1 MPQRLIQTHSDKVT
15 TFGPTVADEAS
26 ADQPL
31 TAEGGPLDLTPTPTA
46 VAGATITAPALP
58 ASRSY
63 VITYSAE
70 LDNAEAPTT
79 VTARIF
85 DGAPGAGIVVFHQAL
100 AASDAQVISW
110 TVKVAG
116 NGLARTFGLSL
127 ADPNSTA
134 SVPAAGCVGVVALW

>member
-1 MPQRLIQTHSDKVT
+1 MPRRLIQTRSSKIT
-15 TFGPTVADEAS
+15 TFGDTATDSAI

-31 TAEGGPLDLTPTPTA
+31 SAEGGPLFLTPTPTA

-85 DGAPGAGIVVFHQAL
+85 DGVPGAGIVVFHQAL
-100 AASDAQVISW
+100 AASDAQNISW
-110 TVKVAG
+110 TVKVVG

-134 SVPAAGCVGVVALW
+134 SVPAAGCVGVVELW

>member
-1 MPQRLIQTHSDKVT
+1 VPKRLIQTRSSKIT
-15 TFGPTVADEAS
+15 TFGDSAIDGAI

-31 TAEGGPLDLTPTPTA
+31 SAEGGPLFLTPTPTA
-46 VAGATITAPALP
+46 VAGATIVAPALP

-63 VITYSAE
+63 VITYSAT
-70 LDNAEAPTT
+70 LNNAEAPTT
-79 VTARIF
+79 VTYRIF
-85 DGAPGAGIVVFHQAL
+85 DGVAGAGIVTETQAL
-100 AASDAQVISW
+100 AASDSQNISW

-134 SVPAAGCVGVVALW
+134 SVPAAGCVGVVELW